1 MTTPHITRV
10 QPIRPRG
17 LKVRIHLDGGEP
29 FEITLEAL
37 ERSRLGVGDD
47 LPPDRQHQLINDDQ
61 DIRVR
66 DAAFNLISY
75 SARTRAELK
84 RRLRQK
90 GFHPARIDVCLDRL
104 EEMGFVDDKA
114 VAAAFVR
121 DRLLHRPRG
130 KAALSSELRSKG
142 VAGDLATDTIDQVF
156 KTQETSDTDLAREMA
171 TKWVARQNAGA
182 LEALASDSGSPAK
195 AKARRRLMGYL
206 SRRGFRGEAMGEGMT
221 VAAQIARGRGA
232 QPS

>member
-1 MTTPHITRV
+1 VTTPHITRV

-37 ERSRLGVGDD
+37 ERSRLGCGDD

-90 GFHPARIDVCLDRL
+90 GFRPARIDVCLDRL

-130 KAALSSELRSKG
+130 KAALSSELR
-142 VAGDLATDTIDQVF
+142 TIDQVF
-156 KTQETSDTDLAREMA
+156 ETQETSDTDLAREMA
-171 TKWVARQNAGA
+171 TKWIARQNAGA

-221 VAAQIARGRGA
+221 VAVQIARERGA
-232 QPS
+232 ETF